1 MTKIKNRINKMTKLL
16 ANVLSQATVFEF
28 AHPEVVSEFVNKKIG
43 RHTIEVMNSQ
53 KSLSRLSFTEISGLG
68 LSSISYGGEVKIKSP
83 ELEDAFHLQIITE
96 GECKITFKDEK
107 VLLKKG
113 DAIILNPHELIIL
126 DYSHDCEK
134 LIINVPESEFQS
146 AVIGDLGHIPKSGIR
161 FKRLPVSLFCF
172 PSLVKLFESVFLEV
186 ENCDS
191 DLFCVFDPYKE
202 IMVKKIL
209 RTFQGNFNI
218 YEKSVNAHPCMEKI
232 TQYIDNNLKND
243 ISLDE
248 LCFISKVS
256 VRSIYNMFSASFST
270 TPRSYIKNRKLQKV
284 REELLG
290 GRAKNVTEVA
300 FDYGF
305 MHLGRLSCDYKKLFG
320 ELPSETRRALLLND
334 TKVSEHY
341 GLSLIHI

>member
-146 AVIGDLGHIPKSGIR
+146 AVIG
-161 FKRLPVSLFCF
+161 
-172 PSLVKLFESVFLEV
+172 
-186 ENCDS
+186 
-191 DLFCVFDPYKE
+191 
-202 IMVKKIL
+202 
-209 RTFQGNFNI
+209 
-218 YEKSVNAHPCMEKI
+218 
-232 TQYIDNNLKND
+232 
-243 ISLDE
+243 
-248 LCFISKVS
+248 
-256 VRSIYNMFSASFST
+256 
-270 TPRSYIKNRKLQKV
+270 
-284 REELLG
+284 
-290 GRAKNVTEVA
+290 
-300 FDYGF
+300 
-305 MHLGRLSCDYKKLFG
+305 
-320 ELPSETRRALLLND
+320 ETL
-334 TKVSEHY
+334 
-341 GLSLIHI
+341 